1 MANLQRC
8 ATGTEAANDALN
20 DVVSKA
26 MALPAAG
33 AHIGGGRHVD
43 MPQTWDGQGA
53 TPPGW
58 TKRATANYVINAST
72 AALPLEDSLV
82 TILQGGQAQARLTGP
97 EIATL
102 AQAIAGRV
110 TVDLDAGGYVPKAS
124 AVAKSQA
131 AAAETV
137 VKP

>member
-33 AHIGGGRHVD
+33 THIGGGRHVD
-43 MPQTWDGQGA
+43 MPQTWDGQG
-53 TPPGW
+53 TPPPGW

-82 TILQGGQAQARLTGP
+82 TLLQGGQAQSRLTGP

-102 AQAIAGRV
+102 AQAIGGRV
-110 TVDLDAGGYVPKAS
+110 VVDLDAGGYVPKAS
-124 AVAKSQA
+124 LVAKIL
-131 AAAETV
+131 AAAEEGRART
-137 VKP
+137 